1 VKPGQLITAD
11 MLNELRYAAAERS
24 IAVPAAM
31 ERGKS
36 RASAMSF
43 LSTLMANVR
52 QYSYSFGYWDHYA
65 SPTDFRWIGYTYYAS
80 TADRKNIFEDALG
93 TGITDWR
100 YTASAGKRIT
110 ADLLNDTYRV
120 LDRLR
125 YRTMGTSSANYKIA
139 TPLKGGSTTYP
150 TPAPPDDPLYHWY
163 RDTWYYREGTTQQAE
178 WQAAKDDA
186 LARLQRTDYA
196 PDNSSGG
203 FPPSRGY
210 GYGYWPSS
218 WLWAA
223 AAWVWGYQWTVTYY
237 GWPPTVP
244 YFYYAGYY
252 GQAQKRLAMMCLQ
265 TINPTPTDSAIPN
278 PALQE
283 VYIPAIVYCG
293 RLTSI
298 TSGDHAARSARVLRS
313 QAPFLNPGAL
323 T

>member
-1 VKPGQLITAD
+1 MT
-11 MLNELRYAAAERS
+11 
-24 IAVPAAM
+24 
-31 ERGKS
+31 
-36 RASAMSF
+36 
-43 LSTLMANVR
+43 ST
-52 QYSYSFGYWDHYA
+52 
-65 SPTDFRWIGYTYYAS
+65 
-80 TADRKNIFEDALG
+80 G
-93 TGITDWR
+93 TGAIATSCR
-100 YTASAGKRIT
+100 PAGGILLQPASGSPPS
-110 ADLLNDTYRV
+110 LLNDIYRV

-125 YRTMGTSSANYKIA
+125 YRTMGSSSANYKVA

-150 TPAPPDDPLYHWY
+150 TPAPPPDDPLYHWY

-223 AAWVWGYQWTVTYY
+223 AAWVWGYQLTVTYY

-265 TINPTPTDSAIPN
+265 T
-278 PALQE
+278 
-283 VYIPAIVYCG
+283 
-293 RLTSI
+293 
-298 TSGDHAARSARVLRS
+298 
-313 QAPFLNPGAL
+313 LNPGEFPPPPTL
-323 T
+323 RHS